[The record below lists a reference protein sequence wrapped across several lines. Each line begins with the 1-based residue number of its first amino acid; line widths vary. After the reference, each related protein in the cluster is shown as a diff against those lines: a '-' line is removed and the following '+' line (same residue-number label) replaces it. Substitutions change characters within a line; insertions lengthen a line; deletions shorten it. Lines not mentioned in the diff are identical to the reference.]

1 MNRIRVPCLWPLLVV
16 ATLLLAGCQLSPVT
30 PPAAAPLTSGEV
42 EIPFETIALDEIGV
56 NVELSQT
63 PQLILL
69 TSSDDAAK
77 IKDWVKAEAY
87 TQLESLDFE
96 QYAAIA
102 LFRGPQASHNFHTV
116 IERIT
121 RQNSRLIVY
130 AQFWWPNPAWES
142 AAEMTSPY
150 HLVKV
155 NKRQIPGSPI
165 ELTLQAHMVTP
176 TPPAR

>member
-1 MNRIRVPCLWPLLVV
+1 MNWTRLPSLWPLLAV
-16 ATLLLAGCQLSPVT
+16 AALLLAGCQLSQVM
-30 PPAAAPLTSGEV
+30 PPAAAPPASGEV

-56 NVELSQT
+56 NYELSLI

-77 IKDWVKAEAY
+77 IKDWVKAEVY

-96 QYAAIA
+96 QYAVIA
-102 LFRGPQASHNFHTV
+102 LFRGPQDSHNYQTV

-121 RQNSRLIVY
+121 RQNSRLTVY
-130 AQFWWPNPAWES
+130 AQFWEPNPAWAS
-142 AAEMTSPY
+142 ATAETSPY
-150 HLVKV
+150 HLVKIDR
-155 NKRQIPGSPI
+155 RQVPVSSV
-165 ELTLQAHMVTP
+165 ELVLQAHMLTP